1 MTVCPAPCA
10 VDDDYLGLIDDGH
23 PACSGSAATDDELF
37 RADCDSS
44 PGALSARFG
53 EVEKMLL
60 GTYQIMFRYLLFSW
74 FVIPGTKLWNPSAGQ
89 LGEPNRRGSKSM
101 PGFVFFFLSSKTSIL
116 LCQTSSSRTLH
127 VVPGIRLSGL
137 TWTCSKGTRLLEW
150 RLGDETDCKEV
161 SSLPRQHHPQYN
173 QHVSV
178 LGYPLFCQPGQRRR
192 YWSAFIINLV
202 FLSSPGRFVL
212 SKGSPRQHLCRKI
225 TKCLARILDWRPP
238 RSFVRSAWSR
248 NRKEEKTLHKPKK
261 NLYWSN
267 HHCTRNVMFLARPKP
282 SNLVVL
288 VFLSVFVWVSQEK
301 CGDIARAIKADKMPQ
316 KKSSTPPLLWVSLL
330 LLRWKRDDPFSFEKR
345 YKYWKSRSPSPL
357 CSYKR
362 NL

>member
-1 MTVCPAPCA
+1 MVTPRVRDPPPPMMNYSEQIATPLPGLSPPGSGRWKKCCSGHIKLCL
-10 VDDDYLGLIDDGH
+10 DTFCFLGL
-23 PACSGSAATDDELF
+23 LF
-37 RADCDSS
+37 RGPSC
-44 PGALSARFG
+44 
-53 EVEKMLL
+53 
-60 GTYQIMFRYLLFSW
+60 GTPRRDNSVNRI
-74 FVIPGTKLWNPSAGQ
+74 
-89 LGEPNRRGSKSM
+89 EEDPNQCRGLC
-101 PGFVFFFLSSKTSIL
+101 FFLSSKTSIL

-150 RLGDETDCKEV
+150 HLFRRLRLGDETDCKEV

-178 LGYPLFCQPGQRRR
+178 LGVPSVLSTGPTSSILICVHHQFGL
-192 YWSAFIINLV
+192 LV
-202 FLSSPGRFVL
+202 FSWSVRSLERFSSPTSL
-212 SKGSPRQHLCRKI
+212 SKNNEMSRKNSR
-225 TKCLARILDWRPP
+225 LAPP
-238 RSFVRSAWSR
+238 SVVRSFGVESKSKGGKNLAQA
-248 NRKEEKTLHKPKK
+248 KK